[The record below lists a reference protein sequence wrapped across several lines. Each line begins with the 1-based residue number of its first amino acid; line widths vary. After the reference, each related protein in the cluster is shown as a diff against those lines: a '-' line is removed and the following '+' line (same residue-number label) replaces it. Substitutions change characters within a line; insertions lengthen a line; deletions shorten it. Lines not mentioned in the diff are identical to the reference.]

1 MRVKHD
7 RAVDNAFALVH
18 DDPNASVRIATSVLV
33 APDVD
38 DLVRVRARW
47 ARGMALRERGEMAPG
62 ADDLFAAR
70 QEAVDLGDDVLAARI
85 DTTLALVALYT
96 GSADGALEILEQAKP
111 HVHGADLARLETQRG
126 MIKHRIGD
134 LGAAERDYAAAKRHF
149 AGTDDLVGIVRLLV
163 NSGIL
168 YIQRGDLRRSEE
180 LLAEAV
186 QIAQRANQG
195 VAAAAARHNL
205 GYARSRAGKFSAA
218 IDDLAE
224 AYAAFRRYGRN
235 DHAALALADR
245 AEVLLHSNLLAEAV
259 QAADQALEEIRA
271 HGTDT
276 DRADYALLAARCRM
290 AAGHVQEAR
299 GAAEESSDLLRRQHR
314 SAHLALADLLRGE
327 IEARERPSADVA
339 EALWEVSQRLAKYGW
354 SSEATTAR
362 VRAGQLFLS
371 AGKVDRAAEVLG
383 GVRVTANRPA
393 GERAAA
399 YLARALLAD
408 TRCDRRRARTAV
420 RQGLRVVAD
429 NQTSL
434 GALEFRTFAAGH
446 GEALVELGSRLAA
459 ADHRPSELLERVE
472 ATRQMVWLAPRATP
486 PGDEELARMLAD
498 LRVVT
503 EDLRAAVGAGADPND
518 LRRRRVE
525 LEREIRDHTRR
536 AQAGGEARATG
547 VGDAVGMLGDRM
559 LVEYAAID
567 GELFAVTV
575 AGGRARLHELGATGR
590 IAEDVD
596 ACTFALHR
604 LNRVQGSAASKE
616 AARATLAE
624 LGTRLTKRLLP
635 ERVRRSARPLVV
647 VPTGPLHGLAWHALP
662 GLAERPVSVSPSLVG
677 WAVAQEAAEA
687 ARHGSVLVAAGP
699 ELAGAR
705 GEVEAVASLYRR
717 PTVLVDGDAT
727 GDVTLQALG
736 RSRLAHLACHGSYRS
751 DNPLFSTLTLAD
763 GPLTVYD
770 LERVRSMP
778 RTIVLSACSVATSS
792 VLRGG
797 TLLGLASALM
807 AFGASAIVAPLT
819 PVNDERVVSVMTA
832 LHRAMVGGMSPAAAL
847 ARTVVVDGQP
857 DPTAAAFVALGA

>member
-1 MRVKHD
+1 VRVKHD
-7 RAVDNAFALVH
+7 RAVDDAFALVH
-18 DDPNASVRIATSVLV
+18 DDPNAAVQIATSVLV
-33 APDVD
+33 ATDVD
-38 DLVRVRARW
+38 ELLKVRARW
-47 ARGMALRERGEMAPG
+47 ARGMALRERGEMGPG
-62 ADDLFAAR
+62 ADELFAAR

-96 GSADGALEILEQAKP
+96 GSADGAFEILEQARP
-111 HVHGADLARLETQRG
+111 HLRGADLARLETQRG
-126 MIKHRIGD
+126 MIKHRVGD
-134 LGAAERDYAAAKRHF
+134 LAAAERDYAASRRHF
-149 AGTDDLVGIVRLLV
+149 AGTDDLIGIARLLV

-168 YIQRGDLRRSEE
+168 YIQRGDLPRSEE
-180 LLAEAV
+180 CLSEAV
-186 QIAQRANQG
+186 TIAQRAGQG

-205 GYARSRAGKFSAA
+205 GYARSRAGKVSAA
-218 IDDLAE
+218 IEDLAE
-224 AYAAFRRYGRN
+224 AHEQFRRYGRN
-235 DHAALALADR
+235 DLAALVQADR
-245 AEVLLHSNLLAEAV
+245 AELLLNSNLLAEALDD
-259 QAADQALEEIRA
+259 ADQALQTIRG

-276 DRADYALLAARCRM
+276 DLADYALLAARCRL
-290 AAGHVQEAR
+290 AAGHPAEAR
-299 GAAEESSDLLRRQHR
+299 EAAAESAELLQRQHR
-314 SAHLALADLLRGE
+314 FAHLALADSIRIYLDTAAGPDAE
-327 IEARERPSADVA
+327 SG
-339 EALWEVSQRLAKYGW
+339 EALAAVSQRLEQFGW
-354 SSEATTAR
+354 SSEAATAR
-362 VRAGQLFLS
+362 VRAGQVLLG
-371 AGKVDRAAEVLG
+371 AGRVDRAAEVLG
-383 GVRVTANRPA
+383 GLRVTSNRPA

-399 YLARALLAD
+399 YLARGLLAEA
-408 TRCDRRRARTAV
+408 RCDRRRARTAV
-420 RQGLRVVAD
+420 RRGLRVVAE

-446 GEALVELGSRLAA
+446 GEALVELGSRLAI

-503 EDLRAAVGAGADPND
+503 EDFRAAVGAGVDPTE
-518 LRRRRVE
+518 LRRRRVD

-547 VGDAVGMLGDRM
+547 VGDAVGTLGDHM
-559 LVEYAAID
+559 LLEYATID
-567 GELFAVTV
+567 GGLFAVTV
-575 AGGRARLHELGATGR
+575 AGERARLHELGSTHGLAD
-590 IAEDVD
+590 DVD

-604 LNRVQGSAASKE
+604 LNRVQGSTASKE

-624 LGTRLTKRLLP
+624 LGSRLANRLLP

-677 WAVAQEAAEA
+677 WAVALEAAEA
-687 ARHGSVLVAAGP
+687 GRRGSVLVAAGP

-705 GEVEAVASLYRR
+705 GEVEAVAALYRR
-717 PTVLVDGDAT
+717 PTVLVDGQAT

-736 RSRLAHLACHGSYRS
+736 RSRVAHLACHGAYRS

-807 AFGASAIVAPLT
+807 TFGASAIVAPLT

-832 LHRAMVGGMSPAAAL
+832 LHRAMVGGMTPAAAL
-847 ARTVVVDGQP
+847 AETVLVDGRP
-857 DPTAAAFVALGA
+857 DPTAAAFVVLGA